1 MAPKK
6 ENISE
11 TRKKIH
17 SLYEENELADL
28 QQRNNRAR
36 SITIGTA
43 NGGMIEVGMRGDYS
57 SLWYV
62 LRPVEAAEILEQLAA
77 AAGLEIAIRP
87 KQNFASWRSWDSEM
101 PVFAEWK
108 GSAPH
113 NIGPDQKEV
122 LIAYET
128 KQIKAILE
136 AKEIK
141 KLQESKNEPE

>member
-1 MAPKK
+1 MASKK

-28 QQRNNRAR
+28 QQRNAR
-36 SITIGTA
+36 SRSLTIGTA

-57 SLWYV
+57 SLWYL
-62 LRPVEAAEILEQLAA
+62 LRPVEVAEILEQLAA
-77 AAGLEIAIRP
+77 AAGLEIAMRP

-101 PVFAEWK
+101 PAFSEWK

-113 NIGPDQKEV
+113 NIGAEERAM
-122 LIAYET
+122 LGAYEA
-128 KQIKAILE
+128 KQLKAISE
-136 AKEIK
+136 AGEIK

>member
-28 QQRNNRAR
+28 QQRNTR
-36 SITIGTA
+36 SRSLTIGTA
-43 NGGMIEVGMRGDYS
+43 NGGMIEIGMRGDYS
-57 SLWYV
+57 SLWY
-62 LRPVEAAEILEQLAA
+62 LLKPVEAAEIIEQLAA
-77 AAGLEIAIRP
+77 ASGLEIAMRP

-101 PVFAEWK
+101 PMVSEWK
-108 GSAPH
+108 GSAPY
-113 NIGPDQKEV
+113 NVAPDQKEV

-128 KQIKAILE
+128 KQIKSVSE

-141 KLQESKNEPE
+141 KLQESKNEFE